1 MTNQQ
6 DKTAK
11 NSCQILQE
19 ITKYILKLENFNFKA
34 LREFDS
40 VIFRTDK
47 FITTLN

>member
-1 MTNQQ
+1 MIDQQ

-11 NSCQILQE
+11 NSCQIFPE
-19 ITKYILKLENFNFKA
+19 MAKNILKPENFNFKA

-47 FITTLN
+47 FVTTIN

>member
-1 MTNQQ
+1 MTDQQ

-11 NSCQILQE
+11 NSCQILPE
-19 ITKYILKLENFNFKA
+19 IAKNVLKRENFNFKA

-47 FITTLN
+47 FITAVN